1 MAFNGQVVNEDG
13 KVVNMK
19 WQEFKWKA
27 KQKFDAA
34 KEWCKQNKE
43 LVVAAVPALIGGA
56 FEIIKIASKAD
67 AREEEK
73 ELKEL
78 YIYDRSM
85 GHYWKLR
92 RRLTNSEYREIERR
106 KAEGESMGE
115 ILESMRVLG

>member
-1 MAFNGQVVNEDG
+1 MAPVIDENGRPVNP
-13 KVVNMK
+13 K
-19 WQEFKWKA
+19 WEEFKAKA
-27 KQKFDAA
+27 KCKFIAA
-34 KEWCKQNKE
+34 KNWCEENKE
-43 LVVAAVPALIGGA
+43 LVIAAVPALIGGF
-56 FEIIKIASKAD
+56 FEIVKIANKAE
-67 AREEEK
+67 ARGEEK

-106 KAEGESMGE
+106 RSEGESMGE

>member
-1 MAFNGQVVNEDG
+1 MAFNGRIVNEDG
-13 KVVNMK
+13 KEVNQK
-19 WQEFKWKA
+19 WEDFKWKA
-27 KQKFDAA
+27 KCKYEAA
-34 KEWCKQNKE
+34 KQWCTDHKE
-43 LVVAAVPALIGGA
+43 LVVAAVPALITGA

-106 KAEGESMGE
+106 RAEGESMGE

>member
-1 MAFNGQVVNEDG
+1 MAFNGQVIDEDG

-34 KEWCKQNKE
+34 KEWCVENKE
-43 LVVAAVPALIGGA
+43 ITAAAISALIGGT

-92 RRLTNSEYREIERR
+92 RKLTNAEYREIERR
-106 KAEGESMGE
+106 RQDGESIGE

>member
-1 MAFNGQVVNEDG
+1 MGTTIQFDKSEVKNE
-13 KVVNMK
+13 NK
-19 WQEFKWKA
+19 WEDLKWKA
-27 KQKFDAA
+27 KCKYDAA
-34 KEWCKQNKE
+34 KDWVVRNKE
-43 LVVAAVPALIGGA
+43 VVIAAVPALIGGV

>member
-1 MAFNGQVVNEDG
+1 MAFEGKVVTEDG
-13 KVVNMK
+13 KPVNQK
-19 WQEFKWKA
+19 WEDFKWKA
-27 KQKFDAA
+27 KQKYEAA
-34 KEWCKQNKE
+34 KTWCTENKE
-43 LVVAAVPALIGGA
+43 VVIAAIPALITGA

-106 KAEGESMGE
+106 RAEGESMGE
-115 ILESMRVLG
+115 ILEDMRVLG

>member
-1 MAFNGQVVNEDG
+1 MAFNGKVVTEDG
-13 KVVNMK
+13 KEVNQK
-19 WQEFKWKA
+19 WEDFKWKV
-27 KQKFDAA
+27 KCKYDKA
-34 KEWCKQNKE
+34 KEWCIQNKE
-43 LVVAAVPALIGGA
+43 LVIAAVPALITGA

-106 KAEGESMGE
+106 RAEGESMGE

>member
-1 MAFNGQVVNEDG
+1 MASVIDENGKEVNQKWED
-13 KVVNMK
+13 
-19 WQEFKWKA
+19 FKA
-27 KQKFDAA
+27 KAKCKFIAA
-34 KEWCKQNKE
+34 KNWCKNHQE
-43 LVVAAVPALIGGA
+43 LVVAAVPALIGGF
-56 FEIIKIASKAD
+56 FEIVKIASKAE
-67 AREEEK
+67 ARGEEK

-106 KAEGESMGE
+106 RAEGESMGE

>member
-1 MAFNGQVVNEDG
+1 MENTEKKETKEVISEKWNSFKDWSKKKFNE
-13 KVVNMK
+13 
-19 WQEFKWKA
+19 A
-27 KQKFDAA
+27 KI
-34 KEWCKQNKE
+34 WCGEHKE
-43 LVVAAVPALIGGA
+43 LVVGVVPVLITGF
-56 FEIIKIASKAD
+56 FEVIKIASKAD

-106 KAEGESMGE
+106 RAEGESMGE
-115 ILESMRVLG
+115 ILEDMRVLG